1 MTGCGLKG
9 KGPLTGSCEH
19 GNELHMFHHPCINQ
33 IHNSG
38 QNMLVRKLCI
48 KYIIDIV
55 VHFVGYLYTIVMK
68 LRVM

>member
-9 KGPLTGSCEH
+9 KGPLAGSCEH
-19 GNELHMFHHPCINQ
+19 GSELNMFHRLCINQ

-38 QNMLVRKLCI
+38 WNMLVRKLLI
-48 KYIIDIV
+48 KYIINIV
-55 VHFVGYLYTIVMK
+55 VYFVGYLYTMVTN